1 MFKKHHYLTPFANK
15 SYIFLLFE
23 WNDRP
28 IAMSVIGRQIGRNTT
43 KAYRLSRLVVL
54 PDYQGLGIGRHIS
67 DFSAGIMKNEGA
79 KYYIKTV
86 SPALGEYNNKR
97 KDIWEPTAF
106 NGKIRIDKKRKN
118 VYTTLR
124 TQPSYCHQYIGESI
138 DGYGDLL
145 LPIDK
150 MRIKKNTIKHDF
162 F

>member
-1 MFKKHHYLTPFANK
+1 MANK

-28 IAMSVIGRQIGRNTT
+28 IAMSVIGRQIGRNTK

-67 DFSAGIMKNEGA
+67 DFCAGIMKNEDA

-97 KDIWEPTAF
+97 TDRWEPTAF
-106 NGKIRIDKKRKN
+106 NGKVRIDKEREN
-118 VYTTLR
+118 LYTSLR
-124 TQPSYCHQYIGESI
+124 RQPSYCHQYIGESV
-138 DGYGDLL
+138 DGYEELL
-145 LPIDK
+145 LPVGE
-150 MRIKKNTIKHDF
+150 MREKKTLKKHDF

>member
-1 MFKKHHYLTPFANK
+1 MANK

-23 WNDRP
+23 WNERP

-67 DFSAGIMKNEGA
+67 DFSAGIMKNEDA

-86 SPALGEYNNKR
+86 NPALGEYNNKHTEN
-97 KDIWEPTAF
+97 WEPTAF
-106 NGKIRIDKKRKN
+106 NGKTRNKLGWNIDPKRKN
-118 VYTTLR
+118 VYTSLR
-124 TQPSYCHQYIGESI
+124 TQPSYCHQYIGKSISGYEDLVLSI
-138 DGYGDLL
+138 DE
-145 LPIDK
+145 
-150 MRIKKNTIKHDF
+150 MRLKKRTKIHTF